1 MKVASISIILLLPTA
16 VISLPRSDLAENVV
30 LVPRSHEPVY
40 LEKRR
45 GGGGGRGGGGSGGG
59 SGGRGGSGGSS
70 SRTGNSGGLSRSGS
84 GPQPTYGRGIYY
96 AGGARTPYTS
106 GALSPLGIA
115 PIVLPATALAFF
127 GGVWLYGAYAY
138 PYNYHYQYVDQT
150 SHHNASMPVVCLCE
164 KYAEC
169 ACDENSDRLYYESIF
184 NGTQPANSSVAKIVE
199 VNGTETI
206 YINGTLPNG
215 TTVADSSTPSGAART
230 GVQISGYW
238 PMVALVASTIWG
250 L

>member
-1 MKVASISIILLLPTA
+1 M
-16 VISLPRSDLAENVV
+16 
-30 LVPRSHEPVY
+30 
-40 LEKRR
+40 
-45 GGGGGRGGGGSGGG
+45 
-59 SGGRGGSGGSS
+59 
-70 SRTGNSGGLSRSGS
+70 
-84 GPQPTYGRGIYY
+84 
-96 AGGARTPYTS
+96 
-106 GALSPLGIA
+106 
-115 PIVLPATALAFF
+115 PATALAFF
-127 GGVWLYGAYAY
+127 GGIWLYGAYAY

-150 SHHNASMPVVCLCE
+150 SHHNASMPVFCLCE

-169 ACDENSDRLYYESIF
+169 SCDENSDRSYYESIF

-215 TTVADSSTPSGAART
+215 TTVADSSAPSGGARA

-238 PMVALVASTIWG
+238 PMVALFASTIWG